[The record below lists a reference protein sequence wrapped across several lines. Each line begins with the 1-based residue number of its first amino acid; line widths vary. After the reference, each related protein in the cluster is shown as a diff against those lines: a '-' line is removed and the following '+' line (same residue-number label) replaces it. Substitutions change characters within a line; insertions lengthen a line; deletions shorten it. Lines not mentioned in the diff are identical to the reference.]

1 MVGGLAAILDLAQG
15 DGGVGGRFA
24 EHLTEEVRRHKVGA
38 GAGGKE
44 TAVLNQLHG
53 S

>member
-1 MVGGLAAILDLAQG
+1 MIRGLGSVFYLAQAFVDVSG
-15 DGGVGGRFA
+15 CLVDGLSKKFIG
-24 EHLTEEVRRHKVGA
+24 HKVGA